1 MKNQKKF
8 IFIAIVLSVF
18 GAATCSAGTT
28 GASFGNINVSPSSPA
43 ALSTI
48 TISIDISDETP
59 SEVRVTVEECNGH
72 TGVCY
77 PDLQNVS
84 MSLVSAGNYETDITL
99 KHADATY
106 ITCQVVAKI
115 SGTWESSTKKNVTL
129 SENTNGNTNGNDDN
143 KTPGFEVILFV
154 IAVGVSLIV
163 IGRKRVK

>member
-8 IFIAIVLSVF
+8 ILIAIMLSVF
-18 GAATCSAGTT
+18 GAAVCSAGTAGVT
-28 GASFGNINVSPSSPA
+28 FGNINISPSSPA

-48 TISIDISDETP
+48 TISIEISDETP

-77 PDLQNVS
+77 PDIQNVS
-84 MSLVSAGNYETDITL
+84 LSLLSAGNYETDVTL

-115 SGTWESSTKKNVTL
+115 SGTWESSARKNFTL
-129 SENTNGNTNGNDDN
+129 SENTNGNTDGNGDN
-143 KTPGFEVILFV
+143 NTPGFEVILFV

-163 IGRKRVK
+163 IGRKRFK